1 MYQPMCSFFRR
12 FAVLA
17 ALLLALP
24 VFAESDYTVF
34 DPPRPTENP
43 DKIEVIEFFYYTCSF
58 CNKLNGPL
66 TAWAAKQPKD
76 VVLRRIPVTFGKAAL
91 VNLARLYYSLEAMGE
106 LDRLDPQIFEAL
118 HEQRIN
124 LVLEEKMFEW
134 LANKGVNTQKFAALF
149 KSFGVESK
157 IRRGDQLERDY
168 QINGV
173 PALVIDGKY
182 MPDPA
187 PPAKLLEM
195 TDQLVAKVR
204 TERAAKKK

>member
-1 MYQPMCSFFRR
+1 MYQPMFSFFRR
-12 FAVLA
+12 FAAIA

-24 VFAESDYTVF
+24 VFAAEGYAVF
-34 DPPRPTENP
+34 EPARPTENP

-58 CNKLNGPL
+58 CKTLNSPL
-66 TAWAAKQPKD
+66 AAWAAKQPKD

-91 VNLARLYYSLEAMGE
+91 GNLARLYYSLEAMGE
-106 LDRLDPQIFEAL
+106 LDRLDPQIFEAM

-124 LVLEEKMFEW
+124 LILEQKMFEW
-134 LANKGVNTQKFAALF
+134 LANKGVNTQKFAGLF

-187 PPAKLLEM
+187 PPEKLLAV
-195 TDQLVAKVR
+195 TDQLIAKVR
-204 TERAAKKK
+204 MERAAKKK